1 MKSWRSYLLVSVL
14 TASIFSSVQDQSV
27 KDGKNTSQNATSC
40 DIQALEEK
48 ILQIL
53 LEILVSTAIFLLSQK
68 WVSYNYWEHLN
79 TPSNTSTLGFFQV
92 MRNFNGEQD
101 NKIKPFYCFMS
112 LIRLT
117 IYITFVPKDCC
128 LTSMEC
134 CNVQLPLKTKY
145 TYLRST
151 VSMALYPADRHWKGY
166 TNAPARENTWE
177 QRQATFFTFQLSL
190 LIFICNN
197 LHTAFL
203 LLNTNHSWA
212 LTPWLWQ
219 HLLPHLTHTEEF
231 VSTANINSLYSVAD
245 KWVVKNVQLAVI
257 CQRSTQ
263 SGRDF
268 PFY

>member
-1 MKSWRSYLLVSVL
+1 MWHSGIRGKNLANSPGDFSFHSYFSSDCHKNESVTITGNILTLFQTLKLLV
-14 TASIFSSVQDQSV
+14 
-27 KDGKNTSQNATSC
+27 
-40 DIQALEEK
+40 
-48 ILQIL
+48 
-53 LEILVSTAIFLLSQK
+53 
-68 WVSYNYWEHLN
+68 
-79 TPSNTSTLGFFQV
+79 FFQV

-134 CNVQLPLKTKY
+134 CHVQLPLKTKY

-166 TNAPARENTWE
+166 TNAPTRENTWE

-231 VSTANINSLYSVAD
+231 ALFI
-245 KWVVKNVQLAVI
+245 Q
-257 CQRSTQ
+257 
-263 SGRDF
+263 
-268 PFY
+268 